1 VAVALSKGSKQPIF
15 QTANPPQPFGASQPG
30 KIVSG
35 ILLLLALAL
44 FPAAVTPAHAM
55 QNTIGTATITTGSC
69 NKDGLAGG
77 TCYRVVISNCPEA
90 TSEFAAGIKINQP
103 PNASLLQGTVFFTTG
118 GGGDE
123 YYDYDSDY
131 MGDSSCP
138 GSNCG
143 MMAVQNIN
151 AANYRTVQ
159 VNFTDPENRIKEGSG
174 WLTGHVTDGPRA
186 LACRYATLVHA
197 VWTILLDSDATH
209 AVCATGNSG
218 GGALIAYAITQYGM
232 GNSSGPG
239 PMFTMVE
246 PTSGPPYGRIDHGC
260 AGTAAP
266 TLSVDCPAGALISEN
281 YGLETADDYVN
292 PAYPSAVCSKDINS
306 GGKNPDANFWHDSNL
321 SDDFSAPS
329 YKTTVR
335 VLFGSEDLGAP
346 VPLGSEW
353 YDAITSTKSAACIS
367 GAPHELPE
375 NYDGASTIVS
385 DVISL
390 CK

>member
-1 VAVALSKGSKQPIF
+1 MALSKGSKQPIC

-30 KIVSG
+30 KIISG
-35 ILLLLALAL
+35 ILLLLALAFL
-44 FPAAVTPAHAM
+44 PAAATPAHAV
-55 QNTIGTATITTGSC
+55 QNTIGTATITTGTC

-143 MMAVQNIN
+143 LMAVQNIN

-186 LACRYATLVHA
+186 LACRYTTLVHA

-232 GNSSGPG
+232 GTLRGPA
-239 PMFTMVE
+239 PCSPWSNPPPAR
-246 PTSGPPYGRIDHGC
+246 PTGASI
-260 AGTAAP
+260 TAAP
-266 TLSVDCPAGALISEN
+266 
-281 YGLETADDYVN
+281 
-292 PAYPSAVCSKDINS
+292 
-306 GGKNPDANFWHDSNL
+306 
-321 SDDFSAPS
+321 AP
-329 YKTTVR
+329 R
-335 VLFGSEDLGAP
+335 
-346 VPLGSEW
+346 
-353 YDAITSTKSAACIS
+353 
-367 GAPHELPE
+367 LPR
-375 NYDGASTIVS
+375 
-385 DVISL
+385 
-390 CK
+390 